1 MRRQPS
7 DLIAPPPP
15 LHGAWNARLASLPPR
30 ELVHPWPFQ
39 VSVTADGMV
48 RNVQPVVVAV
58 PKKKAAKKK
67 PRMDWCR
74 GWSLNAQRVAAGLKP
89 DRHQWAHDAY
99 GDGTDRCLLCK
110 RERWE
115 LWATGSAA

>member
-1 MRRQPS
+1 MRRHVAEDS
-7 DLIAPPPP
+7 ARRAPPTVHWSIAGLPE
-15 LHGAWNARLASLPPR
+15 RQLA
-30 ELVHPWPFQ
+30 HPWPFP
-39 VSVTADGMV
+39 VSVLADGLV
-48 RNVQPVVVAV
+48 RNVLPAVV
-58 PKKKAAKKK
+58 PKKAAKKK

-74 GWSLNAQRVAAGLKP
+74 GWALNAQRVAAGLKP

-99 GDGTDRCLLCK
+99 GDDTDRCLLCK